1 MRPLTTYAIAFVLFF
16 ASEALLAHYG
26 YVRIYLI
33 LFIPVIESTSALAF
47 APILF
52 FLFPLLYSVRAKRE
66 GYQRET
72 IDYGLQGSAG
82 EKPKAQSKIGGFV
95 MIGPVP
101 IVFGKGISGRA
112 LIVLALIMLIL
123 IVAWF
128 ILVQ

>member
-1 MRPLTTYAIAFVLFF
+1 MRPLTMYAIALALFI

-33 LFIPVIESTSALAF
+33 LFVPVIESSSALAF
-47 APILF
+47 APLLF
-52 FLFPLLYSVRAKRE
+52 FLFPLLYSVRMSRRV
-66 GYQRET
+66 YQGET
-72 IDYGLQGSAG
+72 IDYGLQGPEG
-82 EKPKAQSKIGGFV
+82 EKPKSQSKIGGFV

-112 LIVLALIMLIL
+112 LIALALIMLIL

-128 ILVQ
+128 VLVK